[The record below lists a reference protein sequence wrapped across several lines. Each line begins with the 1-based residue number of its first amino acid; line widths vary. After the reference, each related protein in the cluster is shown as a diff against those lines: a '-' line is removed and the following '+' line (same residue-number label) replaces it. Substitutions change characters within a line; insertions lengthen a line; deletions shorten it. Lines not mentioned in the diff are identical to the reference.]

1 MTSKGNSSL
10 NYLEGIIY
18 RRCCIFLFAVLFT
31 GGATF
36 AQKQYNFYYGKVL
49 ESGTKKGMPGVNLAV
64 EGSRIG
70 TVTDKTGAFS
80 FFIDSVPATLVVS
93 YIGFETKTVLLDA
106 TSFSL
111 TLYLNRKATDLQE
124 VEIKAHALEPFFKD
138 EHYSVLDYETD
149 SSMVYLLIYRNYIS
163 KSELICKSI
172 YGDTVATSLPF
183 YFKPDK
189 LFKDCLGV
197 LHVLSRDSG
206 FQVYRQGDRIH
217 LVHPVNLKKFD
228 DVLKNCVAATPDVL
242 FFKKVTNRELAVEYF
257 GVNRK
262 TLIRSSIAQVKDE
275 KKMKMLRRNEEDAA
289 LMARSLQP
297 DGRDDFVT
305 WNYVHKILYR
315 PVKSALYR
323 IGNYTCIF
331 NIPEQQIE
339 FYDSAGNFS
348 YKLVMKTNLIRDGR
362 WTGDVMVD
370 EVTGKVY
377 STFIQN
383 GTYHVYEI
391 NVNSGV
397 LKKRISLVH
406 FYPQKIKVYNSFIYY
421 LYDVAGNPDNKMLF
435 RQKF

>member
-1 MTSKGNSSL
+1 
-10 NYLEGIIY
+10 
-18 RRCCIFLFAVLFT
+18 
-31 GGATF
+31 
-36 AQKQYNFYYGKVL
+36 
-49 ESGTKKGMPGVNLAV
+49 
-64 EGSRIG
+64 
-70 TVTDKTGAFS
+70 
-80 FFIDSVPATLVVS
+80 
-93 YIGFETKTVLLDA
+93 
-106 TSFSL
+106 
-111 TLYLNRKATDLQE
+111 
-124 VEIKAHALEPFFKD
+124 
-138 EHYSVLDYETD
+138 
-149 SSMVYLLIYRNYIS
+149 
-163 KSELICKSI
+163 
-172 YGDTVATSLPF
+172 
-183 YFKPDK
+183 
-189 LFKDCLGV
+189 
-197 LHVLSRDSG
+197 
-206 FQVYRQGDRIH
+206 
-217 LVHPVNLKKFD
+217 
-228 DVLKNCVAATPDVL
+228 VAATPDVL